1 MDTTRSVGSSAV
13 VPIAAT
19 VLAKTYRDRPAV
31 DGIDLTVLPGEI
43 YGFLGPNGAG
53 KTTTMRLLLGLVRPD
68 AGSVKLFGRD
78 VWTDPLPARGGFAGI
93 IEEPRLYTYLSG
105 RTNLRLLA
113 GYDRDGVDDE
123 EIEAVLDTVELRDR
137 GGDRVSEYS

>member
-53 KTTTMRLLLGLVRPD
+53 KTTTMRMLLGLVRPD
-68 AGSVKLFGRD
+68 SGSVRLFGRD
-78 VWTDPLPARGGFAGI
+78 VWTDPLAARAGVAGI
-93 IEEPRLYTYLSG
+93 IEEPRLYAYLSG

-113 GYDRDGVDDE
+113 GDHRERAGDGGRE
-123 EIEAVLDTVELRDR
+123 
-137 GGDRVSEYS
+137 GGGARCG